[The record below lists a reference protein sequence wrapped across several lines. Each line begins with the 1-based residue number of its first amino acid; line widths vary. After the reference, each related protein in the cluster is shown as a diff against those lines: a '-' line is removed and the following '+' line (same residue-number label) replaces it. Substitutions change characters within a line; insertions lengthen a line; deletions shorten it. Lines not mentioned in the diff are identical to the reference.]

1 MSETLV
7 LFIVLFVGLWMSV
20 EGVAILWRNFDTS
33 NGFDDV
39 GSSETDVEG

>member
-1 MSETLV
+1 MRML
-7 LFIVLFVGLWMSV
+7 LGIIVACFNLRRYLNTRV
-20 EGVAILWRNFDTS
+20 NCS